1 MYAFF
6 DGVDVSSFITP
17 ASASYTNLTTNIVE
31 GNALI
36 SDVQGKVEFSFRI
49 PEYRFAGQR
58 SIPKFK
64 TGELDFRLT
73 SDDENKKA
81 PAPSTVGQVSYIAKG
96 VVQTTQQTIEATR
109 NAVVVRDSISQ
120 TQSVTNSQTRIVSLL
135 QTIDH

>member
-17 ASASYTNLTTNIVE
+17 ASSSYTNLTTNIVE

-49 PEYRFAGQR
+49 PEYRFAGQQ

-96 VVQTTQQTIEATR
+96 VVQTTNKQLKQQEM
-109 NAVVVRDSISQ
+109 
-120 TQSVTNSQTRIVSLL
+120 L
-135 QTIDH
+135 